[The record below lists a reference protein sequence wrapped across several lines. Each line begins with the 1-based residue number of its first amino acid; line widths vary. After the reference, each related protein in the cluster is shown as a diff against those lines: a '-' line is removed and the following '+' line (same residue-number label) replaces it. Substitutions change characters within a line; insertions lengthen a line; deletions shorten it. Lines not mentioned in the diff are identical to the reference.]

1 MKRVPILWVSWFIH
15 YVSYSPYASIFRWK
29 LCFLQIQKFSLDK
42 QIELFQGTQELI
54 RGKIG
59 ERAADKFFKEGR
71 YVVALG
77 SNDFINNY
85 LMPVYRDSWTYNDDT
100 FMDYLT
106 GTLER
111 QLKVYLVCIL
121 TQLSFLL
128 FLHLIIKIFSIMC
141 LVTS

>member
-1 MKRVPILWVSWFIH
+1 
-15 YVSYSPYASIFRWK
+15 
-29 LCFLQIQKFSLDK
+29 LQIQKFSLDK